1 MTRRPRR
8 PGLTL
13 VEVTIST
20 ALLALLGLILARIYV
35 ASQAAYST
43 GTGRVA
49 LQQKARQAMQRL
61 TPRLIQAVPASDTQ
75 DAIYTPD
82 DLPPM
87 TSQVVYTIPSEPFDP
102 RSPTY
107 REKWIRFEQS
117 TGLITT
123 NADTPGEADLVLA
136 RGIHW
141 LGLEV
146 LSPNSVKI
154 TVVVQAPLR
163 DVGGNTR
170 DQEYRVQTT
179 VMIPYYA
186 TR

>member
-8 PGLTL
+8 AGLTL
-13 VEVTIST
+13 VEVMIST
-20 ALLALLGLILARIYV
+20 VLLALLGLVLAQIYV

-49 LQQKARQAMQRL
+49 LQQKARQTIQRL
-61 TPRLIQAVPASDTQ
+61 TPRLIQAIPASDTQ

-82 DLPPM
+82 NLPPM
-87 TSQVVYTIPSEPFDP
+87 TSQVVYTIPAEPFDP
-102 RSPTY
+102 RFPIY

-117 TGLITT
+117 TGLITS

-136 RGIHW
+136 SGIHW

-146 LSPNSVKI
+146 LTPNSVQI
-154 TVVVQAPLR
+154 TVVVKAPLR
-163 DVGGNTR
+163 DAGGNTR